1 MGEGKFSALNKMGQ
15 HKSKENNNNE
25 RVVLLLGLNK
35 TPFLETFSLNGFKIV
50 ESQEDK
56 CDAII
61 LIVESTFDEEEML
74 ESKNILLSN
83 CLARPGIPV
92 YVIETGKKQGQHY
105 ALLQLEALKRKWSEL
120 RALDYD
126 KPEWRYRVQR
136 MITSP
141 L

>member
-1 MGEGKFSALNKMGQ
+1 MGQ
-15 HKSKENNNNE
+15 QKSKEHNNE

-35 TPFLETFSLNGFKIV
+35 TQFLETFSLNGFKIV
-50 ESQEDK
+50 ESQDK

-74 ESKNILLSN
+74 ESKNILLSH
-83 CLARPGIPV
+83 CLALPGIPV

-136 MITSP
+136 MMTSP